1 MAFFVWKDEYSTGI
15 TGIDTQHKEIIRLM
29 NEVFNAISKSKEKLV
44 KKEVFIDLLKY
55 ANYHF
60 GLELSL
66 FQQYHY
72 ERENEHRE
80 EHNFFIKK
88 IETLMINDY
97 LTDKN
102 VLIET
107 LHFLRSWFE
116 NHILKTDVE
125 YCRYFDHEE
134 LMDEIEKFIKS
145 KGDYY
150 IQPL

>member
-1 MAFFVWKDEYSTGI
+1 
-15 TGIDTQHKEIIRLM
+15 
-29 NEVFNAISKSKEKLV
+29 
-44 KKEVFIDLLKY
+44 
-55 ANYHF
+55 
-60 GLELSL
+60 LELSL

-72 ERENEHRE
+72 ERENEHKE
-80 EHNFFIKK
+80 EQNFFIKK

-107 LHFLRSWFE
+107 LHFLRTWFE
-116 NHILKTDVE
+116 NHILKTDME
-125 YCRYFDHEE
+125 YCRYFDHKE
-134 LMDEIEKFIKS
+134 LMDEIDKFIKA